1 MHIEELDIEGSFL
14 IEQQIYPDLRGIFL
28 EPFSQPAFRK
38 AVGHPLWVAQV
49 NCSAS
54 HRGTIRG
61 LHVVRLPGQA
71 RYFNCAHGAMLC
83 VVLDTRIGSPT
94 FGEHVAVELTAESRR
109 ALYVAEGLAAGFLAL
124 TKEVTV
130 WYLCS
135 SLYAPSATVS
145 INPLDRD
152 LNVPWPREHEFIL
165 SEMDRTAPS
174 LREAAEQGLLPL
186 YRDCRTRYAELDAM
200 ADACP

>member
-1 MHIEELDIEGSFL
+1 MHIEELDVADSFV
-14 IEQQIYPDLRGIFL
+14 IDQKIYPDMRGIFL

-49 NCSAS
+49 NCSWS
-54 HRGTIRG
+54 YRGTIRG
-61 LHVVRLPGQA
+61 LHVVGLPGQA

-94 FGEHVAVELTAESRR
+94 YGEHIAVELTAESRR

-135 SLYAPSATVS
+135 SLYSPSTTVS
-145 INPLDRD
+145 INPLDPE

-165 SEMDRTAPS
+165 SDMDRTAPS
-174 LREAAEQGLLPL
+174 LREAEERGLLPL
-186 YRDCRTRYAELDAM
+186 YRDCQARYAELNAT